1 MALNDPPSS
10 SINIQ
15 GSSLGTALT
24 NLLMSDDIQPGSIP
38 SYEICKQI
46 YLHHPLG
53 AKMVEKPVKI
63 AMSQRRK
70 ITVAEAPG
78 DSAVKAFEDEW
89 KKMGS
94 DRSIFATRVQAK
106 VYGISSLA
114 MLIEGTKNETAIDP
128 WKLWKQSISFNVYDP
143 LNTAGSLVLNQN
155 PLSTN
160 FQHAQEIA
168 VQGSTFHKSRARVV
182 MNEFPIYISF
192 TSSSFGFVGR
202 SVYQRSLYPLKSF
215 IQTMITDDMVSVKAG
230 TIVAKIKSY
239 GAAITNA
246 IMAAVG
252 FKRDVVKQARVGG
265 VISIGT
271 DGEEIESIDLKNLSE
286 PFNTARTN
294 IVVNIASGAPMPS
307 KMLTDESFAQ
317 GFADGTEDAK
327 EQARYIDGERE
338 NMQPLYDFL
347 DMVCM
352 YRAWNPEWYAGLQKE
367 HPERFK
373 KMDYEA
379 AFHLFKDSAKFEW
392 PSLLTEPESE
402 QVRVAD
408 VKLKAMIA
416 ILEVLAPQLDREN
429 LVKTVQWVADNM
441 NTMKLMFESPLNLD
455 YDKLEAHDPQ
465 EAALKLA
472 QASGADGEPGEMGAD
487 RMKGPPGLKQAK
499 TADDAIAAFM
509 EAHDR
514 LGEVI
519 EQRKARVAARL
530 TAVRKVA

>member
-1 MALNDPPSS
+1 MALNDPPSAT
-10 SINIQ
+10 IEVG

-24 NLLMSDDIQPGSIP
+24 ALLMSDDIQPGSIP

-46 YLHHPLG
+46 YLFHPLG

-63 AMSQRRK
+63 AMSQTRK

-89 KKMGS
+89 KKMGA
-94 DRSIFATRVQAK
+94 DRAIFATRVQAK

-114 MLIEGTKNETAIDP
+114 MLIQGVKNETAVDP
-128 WKLWKQSISFNVYDP
+128 WKLWKQELSFNVYDP

-155 PLSTN
+155 PLATD

-168 VQGSTFHKSRARVV
+168 VQGSTFHRSRARVV

-338 NMQPLYDFL
+338 NMAPLYDFL

-352 YRAWNPEWYAGLQKE
+352 YRAWNPEWYANLQKE
-367 HPERFK
+367 HPRFK
-373 KMDYEA
+373 KMSYEA

-429 LVKTVQWVADNM
+429 LVKTVQWMADNL

-465 EAALKLA
+465 AAALELA
-472 QASGADGEPGEMGAD
+472 QAQGGEGGEMGAD
-487 RMKGPPGLKQAK
+487 KMKGPPGLKQAK

-509 EAHDR
+509 DAHDR
-514 LGEVI
+514 LGEI
-519 EQRKARVAARL
+519 IDARHKRVAARL
-530 TAVRKVA
+530 QAVKKVA